1 MIKSGLDWDDVE
13 LNLLTLS
20 FPEKYE
26 MFFKEE
32 HFKKS
37 LRHVRLALLLS
48 IIYFG
53 IFGILDAWI
62 VPEAKYQLWFIRYAL
77 YCPFA
82 LGILVFS
89 YSRWFKKC
97 MQVCIALVVGLAG
110 LGIIAMLVLAPQS
123 GSSSYYAGLILVFIF
138 GYTFFKL
145 DFIYA
150 SVVGIM
156 IVVAYEFTAIWAT
169 ETPIHILINNN
180 FYFLTGNLLGMFACY
195 SIQYNSR
202 KEFLQAQ
209 LLETEKKKVHSANFE
224 LENKVEQRT
233 GQLLRANNVLKQEIN
248 ERNRAEEHLRESE
261 EKYRSILES
270 MEEGYYE
277 FDISGHL
284 KFFNDAFH
292 RIVGYTRED
301 LMGTNYR
308 KFTEPKDANRVFRA
322 FNNVYVSQKPSREF
336 EWQII
341 RRDGQTRYLDAS
353 VSIAK
358 SPDGEPIGFRGMI
371 RDVTDRNLAEQSLK
385 KAYQELKHTQSQLV
399 QSGKLA
405 SIGELAAGVAHELNQ
420 PLMVIRGN
428 AQLVRR
434 FISKGDYTMDDLLKQ
449 MEPIERNTKR
459 MMNIINHLRTF
470 SRQAKSEYNA
480 LNVNEVI
487 EESFLMIEEQ
497 LRLRNIEI
505 KKTLE
510 PALPRIKGDMNQ
522 LEQVFL
528 NLITNARD
536 AICEKEGGP
545 QYEDGNRDS
554 IEIITRQS
562 QNDNNLIE
570 ILFKDSG
577 KGIEDSARNSIFDPF
592 FTTKAVGKGTGLGL
606 SISYG
611 IVHDH
616 NGQIDIA
623 ETGPQGT
630 TFLVKLPIEQPIINP
645 ETISEE
651 TFLETAAQDVSG

>member
-1 MIKSGLDWDDVE
+1 MSTTGLDWEDVE

-20 FPEKYE
+20 FPKKFEAH
-26 MFFKEE
+26 FKET

-37 LRHVRLALLLS
+37 LRHVRSALLLS
-48 IIYFG
+48 ILFFG
-53 IFGILDAWI
+53 IFGYLDAWI

-82 LGILVFS
+82 MAVLAFS
-89 YSRWFKKC
+89 YSRFFKKY
-97 MQVCIALVVGLAG
+97 MQISVASVVGLAG
-110 LGIIAMLVLAPQS
+110 LGIIAMIVFVPQS
-123 GSSSYYAGLILVFIF
+123 GNNSYYAGLILVFIF

-150 SVVGIM
+150 TATGFM
-156 IVVAYEFTAIWAT
+156 IVSAYEVAAIWS
-169 ETPIHILINNN
+169 TPISIPILINNN
-180 FYFLTGNLLGMFACY
+180 FFFLTVNLFGMFACY
-195 SIQYNSR
+195 SIQLNSR

-209 LLETEKKKVHSANFE
+209 LLENEKKKVHFANLE

-233 GQLLRANNVLKQEIN
+233 GQLLKANNVLKQEIG
-248 ERNRAEEHLRESE
+248 ERNRAEEHLWESKE
-261 EKYRSILES
+261 NYRSILES

-277 FDISGHL
+277 IDISGKL
-284 KFFNDAFH
+284 RFFNDAFY
-292 RIVGYTRED
+292 RIVGYSREE

-308 KFTEPKDANRVFRA
+308 KFTDPQDAGRVFRA
-322 FNNVYVSQKPSREF
+322 FNNVYVSHKPSREF
-336 EWQII
+336 EWKII
-341 RRDGQTRYLDAS
+341 RRDGLTRHLEAS
-353 VSIAK
+353 VSIVK
-358 SPDGEPIGFRGMI
+358 GPEGLPNGFRGVI
-371 RDVTDRNLAEQSLK
+371 RDVTDRILAEQSLK
-385 KAYQELKHTQSQLV
+385 KAYQELKYTQSQLV

-428 AQLVRR
+428 AQLVKR
-434 FISKGDYTMDDLLKQ
+434 FISKGNYGIEDLLKQ

-470 SRQAKSEYNA
+470 SRQSKSEYFA
-480 LNVNEVI
+480 LNINQVI
-487 EESFLMIEEQ
+487 EESFLMVGEQ

-505 KKTLE
+505 KKTLD
-510 PALPRIKGDMNQ
+510 PALPKIMGDMNQ

-536 AICEKEGGP
+536 AITEKEGGER
-545 QYEDGNRDS
+545 QNNGNADS
-554 IEIITRQS
+554 IEIITRTS
-562 QNDNNLIE
+562 EDNKNLIE

-577 KGIEDSARNSIFDPF
+577 KGINDSVQSSIFDPF
-592 FTTKAVGKGTGLGL
+592 FTTKEVGKGTGLGL

-611 IVHDH
+611 IIRDH
-616 NGQIDIA
+616 NGQIEIA

-630 TFLVKLPIEQPIINP
+630 TFQVKLPIEGPNLNTEP
-645 ETISEE
+645 MAKERDR
-651 TFLETAAQDVSG
+651 ETADGLT

>member
-1 MIKSGLDWDDVE
+1 MRKTGLAWEEVE

-20 FPEKYE
+20 FPKDFEAY
-26 MFFKEE
+26 FKEE

-37 LRHVRLALLLS
+37 LRHVRIALLLS
-48 IIYFG
+48 IFFFG
-53 IFGILDAWI
+53 IFGYLDAWI
-62 VPEAKYQLWFIRYAL
+62 VPEAKYQLWFIRYAV

-82 LGILVFS
+82 LAVLLFS
-89 YSRWFKKC
+89 YNKVFKKY
-97 MQVCIALVVGLAG
+97 MQICIASVVGLAG
-110 LGIIAMLVLAPQS
+110 FGIIAMIVLAPQS
-123 GSSSYYAGLILVFIF
+123 GNNSYYAGLILVFIF

-145 DFIYA
+145 DFIFA
-150 SVVGIM
+150 SAIGIM
-156 IVVAYEFTAIWAT
+156 IVIAYEVAAIWAT
-169 ETPIHILINNN
+169 HTPIPLLINNN
-180 FYFLTGNLLGMFACY
+180 FFFLTGNLFGMFACY
-195 SIQYNSR
+195 SIQLNSR

-209 LLETEKKKVHSANFE
+209 LLETEKKKVHTANLE

-233 GQLLRANNVLKQEIN
+233 GQLLKANKVLKQEIS
-248 ERNRAEEHLRESE
+248 ERTLAEDHLRESE

-270 MEEGYYE
+270 MAEGFYE
-277 FDISGHL
+277 FDVSGNL
-284 KFFNDAFH
+284 KFFNDAFYK
-292 RIVGYTRED
+292 IIGYSRED

-308 KFTEPKDANRVFRA
+308 KFTDSQDVGRVFRA
-322 FNNVYVSQKPSREF
+322 FNNVYVSHKPSKDF

-341 RRDGQTRYLDAS
+341 RKDGEKRHLEAS
-353 VSIAK
+353 VSLIK
-358 SPDGEPIGFRGMI
+358 GPDGLPNGFQGII

-428 AQLVRR
+428 AQLVKRY
-434 FISKGDYTMDDLLKQ
+434 ITKGQYEIDDLLKQ

-470 SRQAKSEYNA
+470 SRQSKSEYFV
-480 LNVNEVI
+480 LDVNQVI
-487 EESFLMIEEQ
+487 DESFLMVGEQ

-505 KKTLE
+505 IKTLD
-510 PALPRIKGDMNQ
+510 PDLPKIKGDTNQ

-536 AICEKEGGP
+536 AITEKN
-545 QYEDGNRDS
+545 EDRKPEDRTPDS
-554 IEIITRQS
+554 IEIITKTS
-562 QNDNNLIE
+562 ENDANLIE

-577 KGIEDSARNSIFDPF
+577 NGIAESTKSSIFDPF

-611 IVHDH
+611 IISDH
-616 NGQIDIA
+616 NGQIEIADTGPRGTTFQVRLPIAGTDLAAETNTEEKIA
-623 ETGPQGT
+623 ET
-630 TFLVKLPIEQPIINP
+630 
-645 ETISEE
+645 
-651 TFLETAAQDVSG
+651 A

>member
-1 MIKSGLDWDDVE
+1 MSKSEFAWEDVE

-20 FPEKYE
+20 FPKNYE
-26 MFFKEE
+26 AFFKEE

-37 LRHVRLALLLS
+37 LRHVRIAVLLS
-48 IIYFG
+48 IIFFG

-62 VPEAKYQLWFIRYAL
+62 VPEAKYQLWLIRYAI

-82 LGILVFS
+82 LSVLIFS
-89 YSRWFKKC
+89 FNKYFKKY
-97 MQVCIALVVGLAG
+97 MQVCIASVVVLAG
-110 LGIIAMLVLAPQS
+110 FGIIAMILLAPQS
-123 GSSSYYAGLILVFIF
+123 GNNSYYAGLILVFIF

-150 SVVGIM
+150 TAAGIM
-156 IVVAYEFTAIWAT
+156 IVIAYEVAAIWLT
-169 ETPIHILINNN
+169 QTPIPILINNN
-180 FYFLTGNLLGMFACY
+180 FFFLTGNLFGMFACY
-195 SIQYNSR
+195 SIELYSR

-209 LLETEKKKVHSANFE
+209 LLETEKKKVKHANLE

-233 GQLLRANNVLKQEIN
+233 GQLLKANKFLKQEIS

-277 FDISGHL
+277 FDISGGL
-284 KFFNDAFH
+284 TFFNDAFYK
-292 RIVGYTRED
+292 IVGYRREA
-301 LMGTNYR
+301 LMDASYR
-308 KFTEPKDANRVFRA
+308 KFTAPQYVKSVFRA
-322 FNNVYVSQKPSREF
+322 FNNVYVSQKPSRDF
-336 EWQII
+336 EWQIVRNDGEI
-341 RRDGQTRYLDAS
+341 RHLEAS
-353 VSIAK
+353 VSLIK
-358 SPDGEPIGFRGMI
+358 GSEGLPKGFRGII

-428 AQLVRR
+428 AQLVKR
-434 FISKGDYTMDDLLKQ
+434 FISKGNYDIEDLLKQ

-470 SRQAKSEYNA
+470 SRQSKSQFYA
-480 LNVNEVI
+480 LDVNQVI
-487 EESFLMIEEQ
+487 EDSFLMVGEQ

-505 KKTLE
+505 IKNLDPTLPKIE
-510 PALPRIKGDMNQ
+510 GDTNQ

-528 NLITNARD
+528 NLITNAKD
-536 AICEKEGGP
+536 AISEKC
-545 QYEDGNRDS
+545 DG
-554 IEIITRQS
+554 EKS
-562 QNDNNLIE
+562 QNGFSNSIQITTRLSETDAKQIE
-570 ILFKDSG
+570 ILFKDTG
-577 KGIEDSARNSIFDPF
+577 NGIDDTARSSIFDPF
-592 FTTKAVGKGTGLGL
+592 FTTKEVGKGTGLGL

-611 IVHDH
+611 IISDH
-616 NGQIDIA
+616 NGKIEIA
-623 ETGPQGT
+623 DSGSEGT
-630 TFLVKLPIEQPIINP
+630 TFKVILPTEGARMNRAA
-645 ETISEE
+645 TSEE
-651 TFLETAAQDVSG
+651 RIKEPA

>member
-1 MIKSGLDWDDVE
+1 MSKTGLAWEDVE

-20 FPEKYE
+20 FPKEFE
-26 MFFKEE
+26 ACFKAE

-37 LRHVRLALLLS
+37 LRHVRIALLLS
-48 IIYFG
+48 IFFFG
-53 IFGILDAWI
+53 IFGFLDAWI
-62 VPEAKYQLWFIRYAL
+62 VPEAKYELWFIRYAV

-82 LGILVFS
+82 LAVLFFS
-89 YSRWFKKC
+89 YSQLFKKY
-97 MQVCIALVVGLAG
+97 MQISIASVVGLAG
-110 LGIIAMLVLAPQS
+110 LGIIAMIVIAPQS
-123 GSSSYYAGLILVFIF
+123 GNNSYYAGLILVFIF

-150 SVVGIM
+150 TAIGVM
-156 IVVAYEFTAIWAT
+156 IVIAYEIAAVWAT
-169 ETPIHILINNN
+169 QTPIPILINNN
-180 FYFLTGNLLGMFACY
+180 FFFLTGNLFGMFACY
-195 SIQYNSR
+195 SIQLNSR

-209 LLETEKKKVHSANFE
+209 LLETEKKKVHTANLE

-233 GQLLRANNVLKQEIN
+233 GQLLKANKVLKQEIG
-248 ERNRAEEHLRESE
+248 ERALAEEHLRESE

-270 MEEGYYE
+270 MAEGYYE
-277 FDISGHL
+277 FDVSGNL
-284 KFFNDAFH
+284 KFFNDAFYK
-292 RIVGYTRED
+292 IIGYSRED

-308 KFTEPKDANRVFRA
+308 KFTDQQDVNRVFRA
-322 FNNVYVSQKPSREF
+322 FNNIYVSHMPSIEF

-341 RRDGQTRYLDAS
+341 RKDGGKRHLEAS
-353 VSIAK
+353 ASLIK
-358 SPDGEPIGFRGMI
+358 GPDGLPNGFQGII

-399 QSGKLA
+399 QSAKLA

-428 AQLVRR
+428 AQLVKR
-434 FISKGDYTMDDLLKQ
+434 FITKGQYEIDDLLKQ

-470 SRQAKSEYNA
+470 SRQSKSEYYS
-480 LNVNEVI
+480 LDVNQVI
-487 EESFLMIEEQ
+487 EESFLMVGEQ

-505 KKTLE
+505 KKTLD
-510 PALPRIKGDMNQ
+510 PDLPKIKGDTNQ

-536 AICEKEGGP
+536 AITEKN
-545 QYEDGNRDS
+545 EDQKPGNGNPDS
-554 IEIITRQS
+554 IEIITKTS
-562 QNDNNLIE
+562 ETDSNLIE
-570 ILFKDSG
+570 VLFKDTG
-577 KGIEDSARNSIFDPF
+577 NGIGASARNSIFDPF

-611 IVHDH
+611 IISDH
-616 NGQIDIA
+616 NGQIEIA
-623 ETGPQGT
+623 DTGPQGT
-630 TFLVKLPIEQPIINP
+630 TFQVKLPIAGTDSKKKTIP
-645 ETISEE
+645 ENKIKQ
-651 TFLETAAQDVSG
+651 TALA

>member
-1 MIKSGLDWDDVE
+1 MSKTGLAWDAVE

-20 FPEKYE
+20 FPKEFEAY
-26 MFFKEE
+26 FKAEY
-32 HFKKS
+32 FKKS
-37 LRHVRLALLLS
+37 LRHVRIALLLS
-48 IIYFG
+48 IFFFG
-53 IFGILDAWI
+53 IFGFLDAWI
-62 VPEAKYQLWFIRYAL
+62 VPEAKYQLWFIRYAV

-82 LGILVFS
+82 LVVLLFS
-89 YSRWFKKC
+89 YHKFFKKF
-97 MQVCIALVVGLAG
+97 MQLCIVWVVGLAG
-110 LGIIAMLVLAPQS
+110 FGIIGMIVIAPQS
-123 GSSSYYAGLILVFIF
+123 GNNSYYAGLILVFIF

-150 SVVGIM
+150 SAAGIV
-156 IVVAYEFTAIWAT
+156 IVIAYEVAAIWAT
-169 ETPIHILINNN
+169 HTPIALLINNN
-180 FYFLTGNLLGMFACY
+180 FFFLTGNLFGMFACY
-195 SIQYNSR
+195 SIELNSR

-209 LLETEKKKVHSANFE
+209 LLETEKKKVHTANLE

-233 GQLLRANNVLKQEIN
+233 GQLLKANKVLKQEIG
-248 ERNRAEEHLRESE
+248 ERTLAEDQLRESE

-270 MEEGYYE
+270 MAEGYYE
-277 FDISGHL
+277 FDVSGNL
-284 KFFNDAFH
+284 KFFNDAFYE
-292 RIVGYTRED
+292 IIGYSRQD
-301 LMGTNYR
+301 LMGANYR
-308 KFTEPKDANRVFRA
+308 KFTDPQAAGRVFRA
-322 FNNVYVSQKPSREF
+322 FNNIYVSHKPSKEF

-341 RRDGQTRYLDAS
+341 RQDGDKRHLEAS
-353 VSIAK
+353 VSLIK
-358 SPDGEPIGFRGMI
+358 GPDGLPNGFQGII

-428 AQLVRR
+428 AQLVKR
-434 FISKGDYTMDDLLKQ
+434 FITKGNYEINDLLKQ

-470 SRQAKSEYNA
+470 SRQSKSEYYA
-480 LNVNEVI
+480 LDVNQVI
-487 EESFLMIEEQ
+487 EESFLMVGEQ

-505 KKTLE
+505 KKTTD
-510 PALPRIKGDMNQ
+510 PDLPKIKGDTNQ

-536 AICEKEGGP
+536 AITEKNESQKP
-545 QYEDGNRDS
+545 EDGKIDS
-554 IEIITRQS
+554 IEIITQTS
-562 QNDNNLIE
+562 ASDANLIE
-570 ILFKDSG
+570 VLFKDSG
-577 KGIEDSARNSIFDPF
+577 NGIGESARNSIFDPF

-611 IVHDH
+611 IISDH
-616 NGQIDIA
+616 NGQIEIA

-630 TFLVKLPIEQPIINP
+630 TFQIKLPIAGTDLSA
-645 ETISEE
+645 ETIKEDKIKA
-651 TFLETAAQDVSG
+651 TA

>member
-1 MIKSGLDWDDVE
+1 MRKTGLAWEEVE

-20 FPEKYE
+20 FPKEFE
-26 MFFKEE
+26 ADFKEE

-37 LRHVRLALLLS
+37 LRHVRIGLLMS
-48 IIYFG
+48 IFFFG
-53 IFGILDAWI
+53 GFGILDAWI
-62 VPEAKYQLWFIRYAL
+62 VPEAKYQLWFIRYAV

-82 LGILVFS
+82 LAVLFFS
-89 YSRWFKKC
+89 YSKFFKKY
-97 MQVCIALVVGLAG
+97 MQFSIASVVGLAG
-110 LGIIAMLVLAPQS
+110 LGIIAMIVLVPQS
-123 GSSSYYAGLILVFIF
+123 GNNSYYAGLILVFFF

-150 SVVGIM
+150 TAIGIM
-156 IVVAYEFTAIWAT
+156 IVIAYEVAAIWAT
-169 ETPIHILINNN
+169 HTPIPILINNN
-180 FYFLTGNLLGMFACY
+180 FFFLTGNLFGMFACY
-195 SIQYNSR
+195 SIELNSR

-224 LENKVEQRT
+224 LESKVEQRT
-233 GQLLRANNVLKQEIN
+233 GQILKANKVLKQEIS
-248 ERNRAEEHLRESE
+248 ERNLAEDHLRESE
-261 EKYRSILES
+261 EKYRSILER

-277 FDISGHL
+277 FDISGNL
-284 KFFNDAFH
+284 KFFNDAFYK
-292 RIVGYTRED
+292 IIGYSRQD
-301 LMGTNYR
+301 LMETNYR
-308 KFTEPKDANRVFRA
+308 KFTDPQDAGRVFRA
-322 FNNVYVSQKPSREF
+322 FNNVYVSHKPFREF

-341 RRDGQTRYLDAS
+341 RKDGEKRHLEAS
-353 VSIAK
+353 VSLIK
-358 SPDGEPIGFRGMI
+358 GPDGLANGFQGII

-428 AQLVRR
+428 AQLVKR
-434 FISKGDYTMDDLLKQ
+434 FITKGQYEIDDLLKQ

-459 MMNIINHLRTF
+459 MMNIINHLRAF
-470 SRQAKSEYNA
+470 SRQSKSEYYS
-480 LNVNEVI
+480 LDVNQVI
-487 EESFLMIEEQ
+487 EESFLMVGEQ

-505 KKTLE
+505 KKTLD
-510 PALPRIKGDMNQ
+510 PALPKIKGDTNQ

-536 AICEKEGGP
+536 AITEKN
-545 QYEDGNRDS
+545 EDQKPESGNSDT
-554 IEIITRQS
+554 IEIITQTSQS
-562 QNDNNLIE
+562 DPNLIE

-577 KGIEDSARNSIFDPF
+577 RGIGESARNSIFDPF

-611 IVHDH
+611 IISDH
-616 NGQIDIA
+616 NGQIEIA

-630 TFLVKLPIEQPIINP
+630 TFQVKLPINATDLNR
-645 ETISEE
+645 ETIKEE
-651 TFLETAAQDVSG
+651 RIRETA

>member
-1 MIKSGLDWDDVE
+1 MSKTGLAWDAVE

-20 FPEKYE
+20 FPKEFEAY
-26 MFFKEE
+26 FKAEY
-32 HFKKS
+32 FKKS
-37 LRHVRLALLLS
+37 LRHVRIALLLS
-48 IIYFG
+48 IFFFG
-53 IFGILDAWI
+53 IFGFLDAWI
-62 VPEAKYQLWFIRYAL
+62 VPEAKYQLWFIRYAV

-82 LGILVFS
+82 LVVLLFS
-89 YSRWFKKC
+89 YHKFFKKF
-97 MQVCIALVVGLAG
+97 MQLCIVSVVGLAG
-110 LGIIAMLVLAPQS
+110 FGIIGMIVIAPQS
-123 GSSSYYAGLILVFIF
+123 GNNSYYAGLILVFIF

-150 SVVGIM
+150 SAAGIV
-156 IVVAYEFTAIWAT
+156 IVIAYEVAAIWAT
-169 ETPIHILINNN
+169 HTPIALLINNN
-180 FYFLTGNLLGMFACY
+180 FFFLTGNLFGMFACY
-195 SIQYNSR
+195 SIELNSR

-209 LLETEKKKVHSANFE
+209 LLETEKKKVHTANLE

-233 GQLLRANNVLKQEIN
+233 GQLLKANKVLKQEIG
-248 ERNRAEEHLRESE
+248 ERTLAEDQLRESE

-270 MEEGYYE
+270 MAEGYYE
-277 FDISGHL
+277 FDVSGNL
-284 KFFNDAFH
+284 KFFNDAFYE
-292 RIVGYTRED
+292 IIGYSRQD
-301 LMGTNYR
+301 LMGANYR
-308 KFTEPKDANRVFRA
+308 KFTDPQAAGRVFRA
-322 FNNVYVSQKPSREF
+322 FNNIYVSHKPSKEF

-341 RRDGQTRYLDAS
+341 RQDGDKRHLEAS
-353 VSIAK
+353 VSLIK
-358 SPDGEPIGFRGMI
+358 GPDGLPNGFQGII

-428 AQLVRR
+428 AQLVKR
-434 FISKGDYTMDDLLKQ
+434 FITKGNYEINDLLKQ

-470 SRQAKSEYNA
+470 SRQSKSEYYA
-480 LNVNEVI
+480 LDVNQVI
-487 EESFLMIEEQ
+487 EESFLMVGEQ

-505 KKTLE
+505 KKTTD
-510 PALPRIKGDMNQ
+510 PDLPKIKGDTNQ

-536 AICEKEGGP
+536 AITEKNESQKP
-545 QYEDGNRDS
+545 EDGKIDS
-554 IEIITRQS
+554 IEIITQTS
-562 QNDNNLIE
+562 ASDANLIE
-570 ILFKDSG
+570 VLFKDSG
-577 KGIEDSARNSIFDPF
+577 NGIGESARNSIFDPF

-611 IVHDH
+611 IISDH
-616 NGQIDIA
+616 NGQIEIA

-630 TFLVKLPIEQPIINP
+630 TFQIKLPIAGTDLSA
-645 ETISEE
+645 ETIKEDKIKA
-651 TFLETAAQDVSG
+651 TA